1 MANQLGRD
9 PSHHDHSHR
18 DHSHRDHVG
27 SEHLSREHAP
37 GEHSHTGLAR
47 FLSGELPLQNE
58 TTWFIF
64 ANCLDV
70 FMTYILIRSGAIESN
85 PVANYFL
92 QNYGFAVMIYYKM
105 GVVAFVCVVTQLV
118 AWKNLAKAR
127 WLMRIGI
134 LIVGAVVVY
143 SSALFVKHFL

>member
-1 MANQLGRD
+1 MANDLDRNHVH
-9 PSHHDHSHR
+9 SDHSH
-18 DHSHRDHVG
+18 SPHV
-27 SEHLSREHAP
+27 HN
-37 GEHSHTGLAR
+37 EHSHNGLAR

-70 FMTYILIRSGAIESN
+70 FVTYILIRSGAIESN

-118 AWKNLAKAR
+118 AWKNLDKAR

-143 SSALFVKHFL
+143 SSALFVKHFM

>member
-1 MANQLGRD
+1 MAN
-9 PSHHDHSHR
+9 HS
-18 DHSHRDHVG
+18 DS
-27 SEHLSREHAP
+27 
-37 GEHSHTGLAR
+37 EHSHSEHSHKGLAK

-58 TTWFIF
+58 TTWFIL

-70 FMTYILIRSGAIESN
+70 FVTYILIRFGAIESN

-105 GVVAFVCVVTQLV
+105 GIVAFVCVVTQLI
-118 AWKNLAKAR
+118 AWKNLHKAR
-127 WLMRIGI
+127 WLLRVGI

-143 SSALFVKHFL
+143 SSVLFVRHFL

>member
-1 MANQLGRD
+1 MANDLD
-9 PSHHDHSHR
+9 R
-18 DHSHRDHVG
+18 DHAHS
-27 SEHLSREHAP
+27 
-37 GEHSHTGLAR
+37 EHSHSQPAHKGLAR

>member
-1 MANQLGRD
+1 MVDQ
-9 PSHHDHSHR
+9 HDNRHSH
-18 DHSHRDHVG
+18 
-27 SEHLSREHAP
+27 P
-37 GEHSHTGLAR
+37 GLAR

-85 PVANYFL
+85 PIANYFL
-92 QNYGFAVMIYYKM
+92 QQYGFAVMIYYKM

-118 AWKNLAKAR
+118 AWKNLTKAR
-127 WLMRIGI
+127 WLMRVGI
-134 LIVGAVVVY
+134 LIVGVVVVY
-143 SSALFVKHFL
+143 SALLFVRHFL

>member
-1 MANQLGRD
+1 MANHLDRD
-9 PSHHDHSHR
+9 PSHR
-18 DHSHRDHVG
+18 DHSHREHLS
-27 SEHLSREHAP
+27 SEHLSREHSP
-37 GEHSHTGLAR
+37 DEHSHKGLAR

-70 FMTYILIRSGAIESN
+70 FVTYILIRSGAIESN

-105 GVVAFVCVVTQLV
+105 AVVAFVCVVTQLV